1 MSISHIKIGYLIF
14 CNFVLSFGQIALN
27 YFLKNSRV
35 LNLRKLVFFIFSWL
49 WGNWSGGLVD
59 TLLDLKADG
68 SGDETRTKKFF
79 VLVQSS

>member
-1 MSISHIKIGYLIF
+1 
-14 CNFVLSFGQIALN
+14 LN

-35 LNLRKLVFFIFSWL
+35 LNLRKLVFSIFSWV

-68 SGDETRTKKFF
+68 SGDETRIKKFF